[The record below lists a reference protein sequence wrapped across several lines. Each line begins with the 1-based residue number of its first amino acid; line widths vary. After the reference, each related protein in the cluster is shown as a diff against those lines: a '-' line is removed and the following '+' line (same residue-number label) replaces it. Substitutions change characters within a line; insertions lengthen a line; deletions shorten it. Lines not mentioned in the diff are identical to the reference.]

1 MKSEWS
7 EETIAHSNQ
16 FRQFRVASRELMEE
30 CYKTD
35 EQLAR
40 KLLTYELNN
49 WGDLTSL
56 SIASMNEDREF
67 MKHPW

>member
-1 MKSEWS
+1 
-7 EETIAHSNQ
+7 
-16 FRQFRVASRELMEE
+16 MEE